1 MVRAMSDTQSA
12 PKKRHV
18 PRSALFVVVP
28 PSVHKR
34 VRVAAADR
42 DETVTQLVAR
52 AVERELQRLGW

>member
-18 PRSALFVVVP
+18 PRSALFIVVP
-28 PSVHKR
+28 PETHKR
-34 VRVAAADR
+34 TRIAAADR

-52 AVERELQRLGW
+52 AVERELKRLGW